1 MIRLSAPPAVL
12 FPCFAAILFV
22 PLAVAVAGDQPA
34 EPVPMR
40 VGIIGLDTSHSIAF
54 TKVLNDPE
62 ARPDVSHCRVV
73 AAYPHGSPDIE
84 SSTSRI
90 PKYTA
95 EIRQLG
101 VQIVSSIDELLEQVD
116 CVLLGVQIVS
126 SIDELLEQVDCVLL
140 ETNDGRPHREQ
151 VIPVLK
157 AGKRVFIDKPMA
169 ASLADV
175 LAIFRASRHHN
186 VPLFSASSLRY
197 GKNSQAVRAGSIG
210 QVTFCQTHSPCHIE
224 KTHPDLFWYGIHG
237 VESLFTI
244 MGTGC
249 QTVRRLNTE
258 EGTIK
263 VEGTWLNGRT
273 GVFV

>member
-22 PLAVAVAGDQPA
+22 PLAVAVAVAVAGDQPA

-95 EIRQLG
+95 EIRQ
-101 VQIVSSIDELLEQVD
+101 
-116 CVLLGVQIVS
+116 LGVQIVS